1 MSNDIL
7 KNGLRFLFLVAL
19 QVFLINNIELFG
31 YVTPYVYVIFILL
44 YPINS
49 NRELFLALCFVLG
62 FTVDI
67 FENSGG
73 IHAAACLCMG
83 YLRPLA
89 LKTSFG
95 VSYEYNTIKIND
107 MPLGGRITYVAVLVL
122 VHHFILFSLEI
133 FDLNHTLLFLKTMLF
148 GVLFS
153 TLLIMA
159 SLILI
164 SSRSR

>member
-1 MSNDIL
+1 MNNEVL
-7 KNGLRFLFLVAL
+7 KGGLRFVILVAL
-19 QVFLINNIELFG
+19 QIFLINNIALFG
-31 YVTPYVYVIFILL
+31 YVTPYIYILFILL

-49 NRELFLALCFVLG
+49 NRELFLVLCFVLG
-62 FTVDI
+62 FTIDV

-107 MPLGGRITYVAVLVL
+107 MPIGGRITYVVVLVL
-122 VHHFILFSLEI
+122 VHHLILFGLEI
-133 FDLNHTLLFLKTMLF
+133 FDLDHTLLLLKTTVL

-153 TLLIMA
+153 SLLILAALVM
-159 SLILI
+159 I
-164 SSRSR
+164 SSKSR

>member
-1 MSNDIL
+1 MNNEIL
-7 KNGLRFLFLVAL
+7 SNGLRFIFVAALQIFLV
-19 QVFLINNIELFG
+19 NNIELFG
-31 YVTPYVYVIFILL
+31 YVTPYLYVLFILL

-49 NRELFLALCFVLG
+49 SRELFLVLCFLLG
-62 FTVDI
+62 FTIDV

-107 MPLGGRITYVAVLVL
+107 MPLGGRITYVAVLVF
-122 VHHFILFSLEI
+122 VHHLILYSLEI
-133 FDLNHTLLFLKTMLF
+133 FDLDHTLLLLKTVLI
-148 GVLFS
+148 GTLFS
-153 TLLIMA
+153 SVLLITT
-159 SLILI
+159 LILI
-164 SSRSR
+164 SRKSR

>member
-7 KNGLRFLFLVAL
+7 NNGLRFLILVVI
-19 QVFLINNIELFG
+19 QVFLLNNIELFG
-31 YVTPYVYVIFILL
+31 YVTPYVYILFILL

-49 NRELFLALCFVLG
+49 GRELFLVICFLLG
-62 FTVDI
+62 FTIDV

-107 MPLGGRITYVAVLVL
+107 MPLGGRITYVVVLVFIHHL
-122 VHHFILFSLEI
+122 VLFGLEI
-133 FDLNHTLLFLKTMLF
+133 FDLDHALLLLKTTVL

-153 TLLIMA
+153 VLLILGA
-159 SLILI
+159 LVLV
-164 SSRSR
+164 SSKSR

>member
-1 MSNDIL
+1 MNNDIL
-7 KNGLRFLFLVAL
+7 KGGLRFLFLVAL
-19 QVFLINNIELFG
+19 QVFLINNIALFG
-31 YVTPYVYVIFILL
+31 YITPYIYVIFILL

-49 NRELFLALCFVLG
+49 NRELFLLLCFLLG
-62 FTVDI
+62 FTVDV

-83 YLRPLA
+83 YVRPLA

-107 MPLGGRITYVAVLVL
+107 MPFGGQITYVVVLLL
-122 VHHFILFSLEI
+122 VHHLVLYSLEI
-133 FDLNHTLLFLKTMLF
+133 FDLDHTLLLLKTTIL
-148 GVLFS
+148 GVILS
-153 TLLIMA
+153 SLIIMA

-164 SSRSR
+164 SSKSR